1 MPKRVSPK
9 EAADLLQNGHSYIDV
24 RSIPEYEQGH
34 PVGARNIPF
43 MHFEN
48 GRMVLNR
55 DFLAVFEKLYPK
67 DSPLVVGCKAGGR
80 SLQAVTLLERN
91 GYTHLVD
98 MRGGFD
104 AEIDPH
110 TGQIGEL
117 GWSRVGLPVEKN
129 TAGGDW
135 TSLSAAA
142 KTKASP

>member
-9 EAADLLQNGHSYIDV
+9 EAADLLKDGHVYIDV

-43 MHFEN
+43 LHFEG

-55 DFLAVFEKLYPK
+55 DFLAVLEKLYAK
-67 DSPLVVGCKAGGR
+67 DAKLVLGCKAGGR
-80 SLQAVTLLERN
+80 SLQAATLLERN
-91 GYTHLVD
+91 GYTQVID

-104 AEIDPH
+104 AEMDPH

-117 GWSRVGLPVEKN
+117 GWSRVGLPVETN

-135 TSLSAAA
+135 ASLTAEA
-142 KTKASP
+142 KTK